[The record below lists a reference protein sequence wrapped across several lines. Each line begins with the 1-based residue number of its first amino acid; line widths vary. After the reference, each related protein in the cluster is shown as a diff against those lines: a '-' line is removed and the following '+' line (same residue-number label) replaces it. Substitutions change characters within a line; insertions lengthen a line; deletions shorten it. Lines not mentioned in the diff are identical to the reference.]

1 MKILVTGAYGFA
13 GSHLLELL
21 RSKKHEIY
29 PPHVDLLNATDVAA
43 HIGNKQFDGV
53 IHLAAIASAGDS
65 FNSPGKILRN
75 NILAE
80 LNLLEALRA
89 RQSKA
94 RILILGSAD
103 EYGRGSSKP
112 VHERTPLLPISPY
125 AVSKIGQDFLALQYH
140 LAYGMAI
147 IRVRPF
153 NHIGERQALGFVVP
167 DFAKQIVDIE
177 KSGKPGVMNVGNL
190 EPVRDFT
197 DVKDMV
203 RAYEVALEKGIPGEV
218 YNIGSGKGVKI
229 RNLLNRMIH
238 LSTARITIHVDQSR
252 LRPDE
257 PRLVCDPKK
266 FQKLT
271 GWEAQIPLE
280 ETLRR
285 VLKYWRN
292 ESKDPTVRMV

>member
-1 MKILVTGAYGFA
+1 MRVLVTGAHGFA

-21 RSKKHEIY
+21 QSKKY
-29 PPHVDLLNATDVAA
+29 DVYAPHFDLLNATDVTAN
-43 HIGNKQFDGV
+43 IGRKQFEGV
-53 IHLAAIASAGDS
+53 IHLAAIAQAGAS

-89 RQSKA
+89 QHSKA

-103 EYGRGSSKP
+103 EYGRGSDEP
-112 VHERTPLLPISPY
+112 VHEDTPLLPISPY

-140 LAYGMAI
+140 LAYGMNI

-167 DFAKQIVDIE
+167 DFAKQIVEIE
-177 KSGKPGVMNVGNL
+177 KTGKPGVIHVGNL
-190 EPVRDFT
+190 EPTRDFT

-203 RAYEVALEKGIPGEV
+203 RAYELALLKGVAGEV
-218 YNIGSGKGVKI
+218 YNIGSGKGIKI
-229 RNLLNRMIH
+229 RDLLDTLIR
-238 LSTARITIHVDQSR
+238 LSTAKITINVDQSR
-252 LRPDE
+252 MRPDE
-257 PRLVCDPKK
+257 PKLVCDPSK

-271 GWEAQIPLE
+271 GWKAHIPLE
-280 ETLRR
+280 ETLER
-285 VLKYWRN
+285 VLECWRN
-292 ESKDPTVRMV
+292 Q